1 MNQLRSSHFPKLYCE
16 MAGVF
21 ENITLT
27 QHPEVIKELEM
38 TSSQQTEG
46 RAGKAAEVSG

>member
-1 MNQLRSSHFPKLYCE
+1 

-38 TSSQQTEG
+38 AGSYQIEC
-46 RAGKAAEVSG
+46 RARKAAEVSI